1 MEVFEN
7 EPVLNADHPLLNM
20 DNVVCTP
27 HRGYVDRDT
36 YEKYNGAAVD
46 AILAFAEGNPINVL
60 NPEVLK
66 KWAGDGFV
74 KAWFAIATETSV
86 RRRALK
92 VAFVVGSI
100 LAVINHGDVVLSGQ
114 ATATVWIK
122 IVLTFLVPYC
132 VATFAS
138 VQAIRQQQT
147 N

>member
-1 MEVFEN
+1 M
-7 EPVLNADHPLLNM
+7 
-20 DNVVCTP
+20 
-27 HRGYVDRDT
+27 
-36 YEKYNGAAVD
+36 
-46 AILAFAEGNPINVL
+46 
-60 NPEVLK
+60 
-66 KWAGDGFV
+66 